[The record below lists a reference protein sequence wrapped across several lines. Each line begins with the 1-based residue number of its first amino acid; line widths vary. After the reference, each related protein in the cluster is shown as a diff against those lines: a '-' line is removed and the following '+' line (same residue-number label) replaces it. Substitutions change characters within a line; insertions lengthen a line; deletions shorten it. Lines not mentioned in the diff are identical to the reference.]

1 MGVGKTRIAKKG
13 IINLMVSLKPVIFVV
28 EPFGGSIRWHN
39 PSLPLVYW
47 DDFAVTRGD
56 GIFESILIRN
66 GKAANLERHTQR
78 FKSSAEALNLSEPI
92 LESWL
97 NATQAAIEEFGDG
110 EGKCTWTLSRG
121 RASTGLPTAWVVIEP
136 ISAEVLTQRE
146 EGVRAMLSERS
157 WNFPAEL
164 PAKTLN
170 YAATMATLR
179 LAHHRGFDD
188 VIFTDP
194 YEGHVLEG
202 ATSTVVTVKGD
213 KLRTPYDD
221 SILPGTTQAALF
233 EYAESHGYRCKQK
246 VLNVDYLLDAD
257 SVWLV
262 SSIRVA
268 TRVRRL
274 GDHKLKAPENE
285 KIIRS
290 LIDTAMSQG

>member
-1 MGVGKTRIAKKG
+1 
-13 IINLMVSLKPVIFVV
+13 MVSTKPVIFVV

-39 PSLPLVYW
+39 PSLPLIYW
-47 DDFAVTRGD
+47 DDYAVTRGD
-56 GIFESILIRN
+56 GIFESILIRD
-66 GKAANLERHTQR
+66 GQAANIERHAQR
-78 FKSSAEALNLSEPI
+78 FRTSAEALGLPEPI
-92 LESWL
+92 IESWIS
-97 NATQAAIEEFGDG
+97 ATNAAIEEFGDG
-110 EGKCTWTLSRG
+110 EGKCTWTYSRG
-121 RASTGLPTAWVVIEP
+121 RASTGLPTAWVAIQP
-136 ISAEVLTQRE
+136 IADEVLAQRDN
-146 EGVRAMLSERS
+146 GVRVMLSERGWS
-157 WNFPAEL
+157 FPSEL

-179 LAHHRGFDD
+179 LARDRGFDD

-221 SILPGTTQAALF
+221 TILPGTTQAALF
-233 EYAESHGYRCKQK
+233 EYAESQGYRCKPK
-246 VLNVDYLLDAD
+246 VLDVDYLLDAD

-268 TRVRRL
+268 ARVRRL
-274 GDHKLKAPENE
+274 GEHKLKAPDNE
-285 KIIRS
+285 QEIRS

>member
-1 MGVGKTRIAKKG
+1 
-13 IINLMVSLKPVIFVV
+13 MVSTKPVIFVV

-39 PSLPLVYW
+39 PSLPLIYW
-47 DDFAVTRGD
+47 DDYAVTRGD
-56 GIFESILIRN
+56 GIFESILIRD
-66 GKAANLERHTQR
+66 GQAANIERHAQR
-78 FKSSAEALNLSEPI
+78 LRTSAEALGLPEPI
-92 LESWL
+92 IESWIS
-97 NATQAAIEEFGDG
+97 ATNAAIEEFGDG
-110 EGKCTWTLSRG
+110 EGKCTWTYSRG
-121 RASTGLPTAWVVIEP
+121 RASTGLPTAWVAIQP
-136 ISAEVLTQRE
+136 IADEVLAQRDN
-146 EGVRAMLSERS
+146 GVRVMLSERGWS
-157 WNFPAEL
+157 FPSEL

-179 LAHHRGFDD
+179 LARDRGLDD

-221 SILPGTTQAALF
+221 TILPGTTQAALF
-233 EYAESHGYRCKQK
+233 EYAESQGYRCKQK
-246 VLNVDYLLDAD
+246 VLDVDYLLDAD

-268 TRVRRL
+268 ARVRRL
-274 GDHKLKAPENE
+274 GEHKLKAPDNE
-285 KIIRS
+285 QEIRS